1 MFGEILETFRARGL
15 FGACA
20 VGAVEG
26 EEILPPEFSGELPP
40 LGDSPPTPL
49 SSDALFDCAS
59 LTKSVATAASALVA
73 LQEGRTSLDERIADR
88 LPELRTPWRDEI
100 VLRHL
105 LTHTLDYRISLSS
118 LKELSE
124 GEILERI
131 LTFRFEK
138 RPGETYLY
146 CNATSLLLGLWLERL
161 ERAPLDQIAQERV
174 FGPLGMART
183 TFYPRSIAP
192 QNLIAP
198 SEVDAWR
205 EGEVRG
211 VVHDESAYALR
222 GRGPVGS
229 AGLFS
234 TVSDLQL
241 FLREWLLA
249 SEGKGKLFSRETAE
263 LVDRNWIPELGD
275 AGLGFERNQ
284 KAWMG
289 DCLSGSRIGKTGFTG
304 CSVVLDFGK
313 RRALAVLSNSMW
325 PKRKPRAEVDALRR
339 ACAVRFFGD

>member
-1 MFGEILETFRARGL
+1 M
-15 FGACA
+15 
-20 VGAVEG
+20 EG

-40 LGDSPPTPL
+40 LGDAPPTPL

-161 ERAPLDQIAQERV
+161 ERATLDRIAQERV

-304 CSVVLDFGK
+304 CSIVLDFRK
-313 RRALAVLSNSMW
+313 RRALAILSNSMW